1 MDCHRCEHIRYD
13 GCRYGRCSHVGH
25 SDVRIEPGKDGKRPY
40 NKMICP
46 DFKLRRKCS
55 NCKYWLRGRYFADGK
70 TPATKGR
77 CSLGILMSAE
87 ECPVWGAGSTSS
99 RKRKA
104 KKNENVRHRPRE
116 TSNDQQDGRR

>member
-1 MDCHRCEHIRYD
+1 MNGDFMDCHRCEHIRYD

-55 NCKYWLRGRYFADGK
+55 NCKYWLRGKYFADGK
-70 TPATKGR
+70 TPASKGR
-77 CSLGILMSAE
+77 CSLNILTEGLCCKM
-87 ECPVWGAGSTSS
+87 WRKGNTSPKN
-99 RKRKA
+99 RKKVRK
-104 KKNENVRHRPRE
+104 
-116 TSNDQQDGRR
+116 

>member
-1 MDCHRCEHIRYD
+1 MNGDFMDCHRCEHIRYD

-70 TPATKGR
+70 TPASKGR
-77 CSLGILMSAE
+77 CSLKILTGGLCCKM
-87 ECPVWGAGSTSS
+87 WRKGNTSPKN
-99 RKRKA
+99 RKKVS
-104 KKNENVRHRPRE
+104 K
-116 TSNDQQDGRR
+116 